1 MCTVLYS
8 DTALAVQSGPHQAA
22 STVQRL
28 GSGSQ
33 GIIRVVVTPVILET
47 SVLEAVMVILNT
59 VPEPPLVDVVLLVE
73 DTALGGLHLQELKT
87 HYIIPALEHFNG
99 GPASDLD
106 FASLKC
112 SSSFSVVPF
121 YASDCLPLPP
131 SKIVGPFT
139 STKKVLNVLDK
150 LELRGGKGETHSSG
164 QEGLANALQLF
175 KEV

>member
-1 MCTVLYS
+1 MNS
-8 DTALAVQSGPHQAA
+8 DLVPV
-22 STVQRL
+22 ST
-28 GSGSQ
+28 
-33 GIIRVVVTPVILET
+33 
-47 SVLEAVMVILNT
+47 MVILST

-87 HYIIPALEHFNG
+87 QYIIPALEHFNG

-150 LELRGGKGETHSSG
+150 LELRGGKGERLSSG

-175 KEV
+175 MEVRTSLYSLRCQANERSFIYRL